1 MGEVGRVAAEETHSG
16 LVRVVGPLMG
26 IVWLVFLVQPFQAA
40 WVAPAGATRDV
51 SLVAI
56 VLQAV
61 AFAVLSLVGG
71 PARQRGELQP
81 WAWAMIGLQAVCVA
95 LATLAAHE
103 QGLVGLVFLAVS
115 AVMSLPGRPAFLVA
129 VGSLAVIHTVPRLAP
144 GWEPLDELSVS
155 VVLAALAVWG
165 FRQVLASNRQLRAAQ
180 DEVAALAVDR
190 ERERIARDMHDILG
204 HTLTVVAVKAELAG
218 RLVDLD
224 PERARDEIGQV
235 QTLARSALA
244 DVRSMVAATREMT
257 LVGELAGA
265 RQALDAA
272 GIEAE
277 MPSAADEV
285 PDRLRPLFA
294 WTVREGTTNVIRH
307 AAARSVRISM
317 APDELVIDDDGRGP
331 TGGAGHGLTGLAE
344 RARAVG
350 AVVDSGPG
358 PDGGYRLRVR
368 AVPG

>member
-1 MGEVGRVAAEETHSG
+1 MHQRLKPRRHRLAYRMFLLLLDLDEIDALTAG
-16 LVRVVGPLMG
+16 LRLFSRNRFNFFGFVD
-26 IVWLVFLVQPFQAA
+26 
-40 WVAPAGATRDV
+40 RDHGDN
-51 SLVAI
+51 SD
-56 VLQAV
+56 
-61 AFAVLSLVGG
+61 
-71 PARQRGELQP
+71 
-81 WAWAMIGLQAVCVA
+81 
-95 LATLAAHE
+95 
-103 QGLVGLVFLAVS
+103 
-115 AVMSLPGRPAFLVA
+115 
-129 VGSLAVIHTVPRLAP
+129 GSLRAYV
-144 GWEPLDELSVS
+144 E
-155 VVLAALAVWG
+155 
-165 FRQVLASNRQLRAAQ
+165 RQLN
-180 DEVAALAVDR
+180 
-190 ERERIARDMHDILG
+190 
-204 HTLTVVAVKAELAG
+204 
-218 RLVDLD
+218 
-224 PERARDEIGQV
+224 
-235 QTLARSALA
+235 
-244 DVRSMVAATREMT
+244 
-257 LVGELAGA
+257 
-265 RQALDAA
+265 AA